1 MEHHGNLWKIAGPVY
16 NAHRR
21 AIRAERSA
29 LEIIAARRFRLRNAR
44 KKLKKEIFR
53 RKVEST
59 FKLFA
64 RGLSV
69 QEIATTLN
77 VSIRTAYRRK
87 AKFLEMRLDH

>member
-1 MEHHGNLWKIAGPVY
+1 
-16 NAHRR
+16 
-21 AIRAERSA
+21 
-29 LEIIAARRFRLRNAR
+29 
-44 KKLKKEIFR
+44 LKKEIFR

-69 QEIATTLN
+69 QEVATKLN

-87 AKFLEMRLDH
+87 TKFLEMTLDD